1 MKINIVDGL
10 GIACDEI
17 NSVTDCV
24 LLYTSATSRSVMS
37 TVSIHSHDKK
47 ARYEVDCYIFHTL
60 LPVAI
65 LLFIIAIIC
74 YHHAKHRSKQQKF

>member
-1 MKINIVDGL
+1 MKINIADGL

-47 ARYEVDCYIFHTL
+47 ARYEVDCYIFHTFTSGHITIHNCYYL
-60 LPVAI
+60 LSSCKA
-65 LLFIIAIIC
+65 
-74 YHHAKHRSKQQKF
+74 